1 MLNCII
7 IKHDEISNIKV
18 RNLTEDSL
26 YKKCGFKTDKDFHK
40 ILSLDFNSN
49 FLEAWGKIDKT
60 DKNKSNNIFL
70 NKYNLN
76 SSGKIIIILKNTDG
90 YISIEKDEFIKYFNL
105 NKEIKEDSEDEEETE
120 EQIDSSNLLSK
131 KLKKDNQDNEDN
143 ISLDSELTHD
153 AYCYSDED

>member
-1 MLNCII
+1 MLNCVI
-7 IKHDEISNIKV
+7 IKNNEITNIKV

-26 YKKCGFKTDKDFHK
+26 YKKCGFKTDKDFEK
-40 ILSLDFNSN
+40 ILSLDYNGN

-70 NKYNLN
+70 NRYNLN
-76 SSGKIIIILKNTDG
+76 SIGKIIVILKNTEA

-105 NKEIKEDSEDEEETE
+105 NKEESEDEEENE
-120 EQIDSSNLLSK
+120 EQVDSSNFLSK
-131 KLKKDNQDNEDN
+131 KLKKDNEEDEDN

>member
-1 MLNCII
+1 MLNCVI
-7 IKHDEISNIKV
+7 IKNNEITNIKV

-26 YKKCGFKTDKDFHK
+26 YKKCGFKTDKDFEK
-40 ILSLDFNSN
+40 ILSLDYNGN

-70 NKYNLN
+70 NRYNLN
-76 SSGKIIIILKNTDG
+76 SIGKIIVILKNTEA

-105 NKEIKEDSEDEEETE
+105 NKEESEDEEENE
-120 EQIDSSNLLSK
+120 EQVDSSNFLSK
-131 KLKKDNQDNEDN
+131 KLKKANEEDEDN